1 MGFNRIGNINTGNVE
16 VNPIYNTGVYPIGT
30 QNIWDVKVAETYTNN
45 IPNVYVPSWMVT
57 QPNVDNLLPPVVVN
71 VGNPI
76 VDIPGCVKAHK
87 DNKRH
92 KTGIPIDKDLVEN
105 DSKNAMTLCPDGSYP
120 AYSAMN
126 YEPDQ
131 LTITYETKA
140 PPVAPPPDP
149 EVNTPETPSI
159 PKTEGDPEC
168 PGPTSLRIGTVG
180 PNQKEK
186 VVGHEL
192 QKTQQGTLICVELY
206 EDINIAE
213 QYLPSAQIATTTASI
228 AAVAGA
234 SALLAKPLADLL
246 LKVFKPA
253 IKQVIGK
260 VNKALGKT
268 PYKPTQA
275 ELKTNEYR
283 VKKGLL
289 GINFAKDHAK
299 RMKSEKKREKEQEKK
314 IKEYKKK

>member
-1 MGFNRIGNINTGNVE
+1 MGIPRIGNINTNNANV
-16 VNPIYNTGVYPIGT
+16 YSIGT
-30 QNIWDVKVAETYTNN
+30 QNIWNVQVAETYTNN
-45 IPNVYVPSWMVT
+45 IPNVYVPSWMVN
-57 QPNVDNLLPPVVVN
+57 QPNVDYLIPPVVVN

-76 VDIPGCVKAHK
+76 VDIPGCLKAHK
-87 DNKRH
+87 DNKKH
-92 KTGIPIDKDLVEN
+92 KTGIPIDKDLVKN

-120 AYSAMN
+120 SYSAMN

-131 LTITYETKA
+131 LLMTYETKA

-149 EVNTPETPSI
+149 DIDTPETPSI
-159 PKTEGDPEC
+159 PKAEGDPDC
-168 PGPTSLRIGTVG
+168 PGPTSLRIGAVG

-192 QKTQQGTLICVELY
+192 QKTSQGTLICVELY

-213 QYLPSAQIATTTASI
+213 QYLPSAQVATTTASI

-253 IKQVIGK
+253 IKQAMGK
-260 VNKALGKT
+260 INKALGKT
-268 PYKPTQA
+268 PYKPTQS

-289 GINFAKDHAK
+289 GINFAKDYAK
-299 RMKSEKKREKEQEKK
+299 RMKDEKKREKEMEKK
-314 IKEYKKK
+314 KKEFFN

>member
-1 MGFNRIGNINTGNVE
+1 
-16 VNPIYNTGVYPIGT
+16 
-30 QNIWDVKVAETYTNN
+30 
-45 IPNVYVPSWMVT
+45 MVT

-71 VGNPI
+71 IGNPI

-87 DNKRH
+87 DNKQH

-120 AYSAMN
+120 SYSAMN

-131 LTITYETKA
+131 LLMTYESKP
-140 PPVAPPPDP
+140 PPVAPPPEPDID
-149 EVNTPETPSI
+149 TPDTPSI
-159 PKTEGDPEC
+159 PKAEGDPDC
-168 PGPTSLRIGTVG
+168 PGPTSLRIGAIG

-192 QKTQQGTLICVELY
+192 QKTPQGTLICVELY
-206 EDINIAE
+206 ENINIAE
-213 QYLPSAQIATTTASI
+213 QYLPSAQVATTTASI

-246 LKVFKPA
+246 LKIFKPA
-253 IKQVIGK
+253 IKQVLGK

-268 PYKPTQA
+268 PYKPTQS
-275 ELKTNEYR
+275 ELRTNEYR

-289 GINFAKDHAK
+289 EIPFAKNHAK
-299 RMKSEKKREKEQEKK
+299 KMKSEN
-314 IKEYKKK
+314 KKK